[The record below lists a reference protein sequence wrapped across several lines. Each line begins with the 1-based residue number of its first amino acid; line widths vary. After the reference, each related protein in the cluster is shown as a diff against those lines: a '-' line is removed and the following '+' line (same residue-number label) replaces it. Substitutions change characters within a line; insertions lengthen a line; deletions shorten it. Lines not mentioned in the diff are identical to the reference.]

1 MSISAQTVMDR
12 AIQRSAMNNPDLVP
26 PAQMLGYLSTNE
38 KAAFIAAAKR
48 NPDFFGKSGTTATRS
63 VYTAGWDLTSSPGD
77 VGIVSLI
84 EVAAISGSVT
94 GVSVGDKVSMVSL
107 RWPQLALSPRG
118 YIRGHTIYGYQSEL
132 GADNSNL
139 VTQLTVHYSELPA
152 SITDVDTYVSL
163 PDEWVDLL
171 VLPLARILAIRDGR
185 PDEAKLLQEE
195 YQMLFELFLEQVA
208 TYDHGAVRPL
218 QAVPAASRPPSGGM

>member
-1 MSISAQTVMDR
+1 MSTTAQTVMDR

-48 NPDFFGKSGTTATRS
+48 NPDFFGKTATTSIRS
-63 VYTAGWDLTSSPGD
+63 SSTAGWDLTSSPGD

-84 EVAAISGSVT
+84 TVAALTGTVS
-94 GVSVGDKVSMVSL
+94 GVSVSQKVNMVSL
-107 RWPQLALSPRG
+107 RWPQLGLSPRC
-118 YIRGHTIYGYQSEL
+118 YIRGHTVYGYSTEL
-132 GADNSNL
+132 GADNSNM
-139 VTQLTVHYSELPA
+139 VTQLNISYSELPA
-152 SITDVDTYVSL
+152 SITDVGTYISL

-185 PDEAKLLQEE
+185 PDEAKLLEEE
-195 YQMLFELFLEQVA
+195 YQMLFALFLEQVA

-218 QAVPAASRPPSGGM
+218 QAVPAASRPPSGGV